1 MKRSF
6 NVPFKNFSNVFP
18 NVAYVL
24 PGWNTL
30 SNSMLNHMTE
40 TSLSISCCGRWAI
53 FSLLQELVKD
63 PVELGGSNPV
73 FLISINFSSYQ
84 LKFRK
89 PFHNRL
95 TSSGETRFFGIGG
108 ETSFFVQWR
117 NNFFDIG
124 ETSFFLY
131 WYYSLFFIVR
141 ITILIICSQKER
153 KSLCLYLKGCHF
165 QLFQT

>member
-40 TSLSISCCGRWAI
+40 TSLSISCCGRWAVS
-53 FSLLQELVKD
+53 SLLQALVKD

-117 NNFFDIG
+117 NHFFDIG

-141 ITILIICSQKER
+141 ITILIICSQKG
-153 KSLCLYLKGCHF
+153 KAFVCI
-165 QLFQT
+165 

>member
-1 MKRSF
+1 MHSCLQSLQSSLEHETVSKSNSPYLVQKEKMKRSF
-6 NVPFKNFSNVFP
+6 NVPFKNFSKVFP

-53 FSLLQELVKD
+53 SSLLQELVKD

-108 ETSFFVQWR
+108 ETSFFV
-117 NNFFDIG
+117 
-124 ETSFFLY
+124 
-131 WYYSLFFIVR
+131 
-141 ITILIICSQKER
+141 
-153 KSLCLYLKGCHF
+153 
-165 QLFQT
+165 

>member
-1 MKRSF
+1 MNRCLQSSLEHETVSKSNSPYLVQKEKMKRSF

-53 FSLLQELVKD
+53 SSLLQELVKD

-89 PFHNRL
+89 PFHNR
-95 TSSGETRFFGIGG
+95 
-108 ETSFFVQWR
+108 
-117 NNFFDIG
+117 
-124 ETSFFLY
+124 
-131 WYYSLFFIVR
+131 
-141 ITILIICSQKER
+141 
-153 KSLCLYLKGCHF
+153 
-165 QLFQT
+165 